1 MEKRQTETAKIED
14 VPKMGFLRAKEL
26 SVMEIGERGYLIEKS
41 PWGGHTKTPWPKLPL
56 YEYVGNQPGS
66 GITIYLFKS
75 VAGNH
80 TVTVSNIDFEIG
92 EYVFCDEPQPR
103 EVSVRKP
110 KSKAWDMQAGS
121 NFSMRMNGG
130 GYKL

>member
-1 MEKRQTETAKIED
+1 MPAVSSSTFSAD
-14 VPKMGFLRAKEL
+14 SRAAPCRPPL
-26 SVMEIGERGYLIEKS
+26 PRYTIRFHGSL
-41 PWGGHTKTPWPKLPL
+41 PKTPWLKPPL

-75 VAGNH
+75 VAGNY

-92 EYVFCDEPQPR
+92 EYIFCDEPQPR

-110 KSKAWDMQAGS
+110 KSKAWDMQAS
-121 NFSMRMNGG
+121 SSFSMRMNGG
-130 GYKL
+130 GYKI